1 MRIAIIGAGLIGGAA
16 ARHLARAGHDVV
28 LIGPAEP
35 GDKRCH
41 DGVFASHYDEGRITR
56 KLDPWAFWSR
66 VSRES
71 IARYGEIEAESGI
84 SFYTEAGAML
94 AGPADGTL
102 IRQTAE
108 VQEAAGFP
116 AERLTGGALAERFP
130 FFAFAPGTLALYEAT
145 AAGHISPRRLARA
158 QRVAAERAGAR
169 YLAAEAQG
177 LDETAAGISVAT
189 SEGPV
194 RADRAL
200 VATGGFTDVLL
211 PGALPLSV
219 YARTVALFEIDA
231 AEAARLSSMPSLI
244 ALLPNGE
251 DPYLLPPIRYPDGRL
266 YLKLGGDPVDVPL
279 EGRAALGDWFR
290 GGGSAEVGARLEAMI
305 RKRMPGLAIRRTV
318 TDACVTTYTPA
329 DRPAIGRLSDRVAVA
344 VAGCGRG
351 AKCSDELGRLGGLAV
366 LGAALPDW
374 AELQPVAARAA

>member
-1 MRIAIIGAGLIGGAA
+1 MRIAVIGAGLIGGAA
-16 ARHLARAGHDVV
+16 ARHLAKAGHDVV
-28 LIGPAEP
+28 LIGPPEP
-35 GDKRCH
+35 ADKRGH
-41 DGVFASHYDEGRITR
+41 HGVFGSHYDEGRITR

-71 IARYGEIEAESGI
+71 IARYAEIEAESGI
-84 SFYTEAGAML
+84 PFYTGAGAML
-94 AGPADGTL
+94 AGPADGAL

-116 AERLTGGALAERFP
+116 AERLTGAALAERFP
-130 FFAFAPGTLALYEAT
+130 YFAFSGDTLALYEAT
-145 AAGHISPRRLARA
+145 GAGHISPRRLARA
-158 QRVAAERAGAR
+158 QQAAACRAGAR
-169 YLAAEAQG
+169 HLAVEAEG
-177 LDETAAGISVAT
+177 LEETGTGVRIAT
-189 SEGPV
+189 AEGRV
-194 RADRAL
+194 EADRAL
-200 VATGGFTDVLL
+200 VATGGFTDLLL

-231 AEAARLSSMPSLI
+231 AEAARLSGMPSLI

-305 RKRMPGLAIRRTV
+305 RERMPGLAIRRTV

-329 DRPAIGRLSDRVAVA
+329 DRPAIGRLSSRVAVA

-351 AKCSDELGRLGGLAV
+351 AKCSDELGRLGGLAA
-366 LGAALPDW
+366 LGEALPDW
-374 AELQPVAARAA
+374 AELEPVTSRAA